1 MPFYLVIIGWYSP
14 VILGAYLLLTA
25 LSTMWMAYFFRRRK
39 ALDYEQFKVSSEN
52 QNKQFE
58 LLQGITDI
66 KLNAYETYKL
76 NEWRELQERQY
87 RMSQKVLRLGQVQE
101 TGFALIGQLRN
112 IFITCWIAVEVVMVI
127 SPLA

>member
-1 MPFYLVIIGWYSP
+1 
-14 VILGAYLLLTA
+14 
-25 LSTMWMAYFFRRRK
+25 MWMAYFFRRRK

-87 RMSQKVLRLGQVQE
+87 RMSQKCCAWDRYRKQVSRL
-101 TGFALIGQLRN
+101 
-112 IFITCWIAVEVVMVI
+112 
-127 SPLA
+127 